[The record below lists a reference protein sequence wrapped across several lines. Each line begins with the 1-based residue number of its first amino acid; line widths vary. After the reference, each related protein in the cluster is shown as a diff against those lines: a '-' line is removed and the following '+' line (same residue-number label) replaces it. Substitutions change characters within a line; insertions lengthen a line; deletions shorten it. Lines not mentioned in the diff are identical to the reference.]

1 MLLWVLVTII
11 TLVDNTDLSVPG
23 KGQQARTYE
32 LYSRVARKVEVRLV
46 THSVRN
52 RERLDWASQVV
63 TIVTPPERLAAWVG
77 GPDALP
83 KLITAARGSDLIVV
97 EHTYGIERW
106 SPIAARILGL
116 PLVYDS
122 HGNEAEVCKD
132 LKCKA
137 SIIPFERNIY
147 RSADAVVTISEAV
160 WSEAARLYKIGTK
173 KHLVLPPGRRDIK
186 CRDRKFR
193 DRLKSWGFIRDE
205 IVAVMHGS
213 LDYGPNIEA
222 LRLLIETTKGA
233 HRKHNLV
240 FVIAGASRG
249 LRPGWLSDSVLYV
262 GFVEDLDDFLCS
274 ADVAIAL
281 NLSGSGVH
289 MKVIDYISAGLP
301 LVATLKSLEGL
312 PIEALR
318 GYPLKL
324 VRPPKEDITKAV
336 VELAE
341 LRRGPFSGR
350 ANLPTWDEQ
359 AENLLRFLSSL
370 IR

>member
-1 MLLWVLVTII
+1 MLVTII

-32 LYSRVARKVEVRLV
+32 LYSRVARKAEVRLV

-52 RERLDWASQVV
+52 RERLLWASQIV
-63 TIVTPPERLAAWVG
+63 TIVTPPERLAAWIG

-83 KLITAARGSDLIVV
+83 KLIAAAKGSDLIVV

-106 SPIAARILGL
+106 SPIAAKILGL

-122 HGNEAEVCKD
+122 HGNEAEVCKN

-147 RSADAVVTISEAV
+147 RSADAVVAISEAV
-160 WSEAARLYKIGTK
+160 WSEAARLYGIDMKR
-173 KHLVLPPGRRDIK
+173 HLILTPGLKEIK
-186 CRDRKFR
+186 CGDRKFR
-193 DRLKSWGFIRDE
+193 DRLKSWGVSRDE
-205 IVAVMHGS
+205 TIAVMHGS
-213 LDYGPNIEA
+213 LDYGPNVEA
-222 LRLLIETTKGA
+222 LKLLIEITKEA
-233 HRKHNLV
+233 RKKYNLV
-240 FVIAGASRG
+240 FVIAGASRN

-274 ADVAIAL
+274 ADVAVSL
-281 NLSGSGVH
+281 NVSGSGVH
-289 MKVIDYISAGLP
+289 MKVIDYLSAGLP
-301 LVATLKSLEGL
+301 LVATPKSLEGL

-324 VRPPKEDITKAV
+324 AKPPKDDVVKVV

-341 LRRGPFSGR
+341 LRRGPFSGK

-359 AENLLRFLSSL
+359 AERLVRFLSNV
-370 IR
+370 